1 LALAY
6 LLINSIEGHEDAVVS
21 SLRELPEVK
30 EISSVQ
36 GEYDFVACLQA
47 NTMEEI
53 KKIISWKIRRLDCIA
68 KTATTIVVN

>member
-1 LALAY
+1 MALAY
-6 LLINSIEGHEDAVVS
+6 LLLNSNKGQEAAVFT

-30 EISSVQ
+30 EISAVQ

-47 NTMEEI
+47 NSMEEI

-68 KTATTIVVN
+68 KTTTTIVVS